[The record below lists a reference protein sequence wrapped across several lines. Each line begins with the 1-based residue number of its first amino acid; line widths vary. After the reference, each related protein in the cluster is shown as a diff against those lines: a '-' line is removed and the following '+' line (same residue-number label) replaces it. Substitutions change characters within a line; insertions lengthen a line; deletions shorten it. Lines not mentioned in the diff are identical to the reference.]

1 MGFALNFPGLE
12 STIITCRL
20 NSDIIARACT
30 TLLLGERG
38 VRISEKSLLGGIKK
52 NLFFRW
58 GYIVVCVGEGGG
70 LREGGKGLSKFEVNL
85 KLLNTS
91 IKSIFGITYSI

>member
-1 MGFALNFPGLE
+1 MHHPLAWGEGDKNFRKVFA
-12 STIITCRL
+12 
-20 NSDIIARACT
+20 
-30 TLLLGERG
+30 
-38 VRISEKSLLGGIKK
+38 GGDKK

-91 IKSIFGITYSI
+91 IKSIFGITYST